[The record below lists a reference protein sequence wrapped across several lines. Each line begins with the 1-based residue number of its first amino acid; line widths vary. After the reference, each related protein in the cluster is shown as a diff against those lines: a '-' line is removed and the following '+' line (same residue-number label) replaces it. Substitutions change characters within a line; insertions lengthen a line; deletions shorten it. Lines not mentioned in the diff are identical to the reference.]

1 MIDWF
6 PTPNPNVHPLPGPAE
21 AGGLAR
27 WQALINLRHVARSTE
42 SADRSTRGHSE
53 RVATLSVMIASEAG
67 WYAADRH
74 ALREAALLHDLGR
87 VCSAPAE
94 AGPHEPG
101 ALGHDDP
108 ANDPELGAQIASV
121 ALEPRQVSW
130 IRHHR
135 ARWDGAGSTGGL
147 KGPHLPDGALIIG
160 LSDAYDRMVVGAEGD
175 ELTRAD
181 AVVECMRGYGK
192 RFAPWVVDIVMDLA
206 DDLPTGPADERPDV
220 LRLAPAA

>member
-27 WQALINLRHVARSTE
+27 WQALINLRHVARSIE
-42 SADRSTRGHSE
+42 SADPATRGHSE
-53 RVATLSVMIASEAG
+53 RVATLAVMIASEAG

-87 VCSAPAE
+87 VCSASAE
-94 AGPHEPG
+94 AAPHDPN

-135 ARWDGAGSTGGL
+135 QRWDGAGPDGP
-147 KGPHLPDGALIIG
+147 KGRHIPDGALIIG
-160 LSDAYDRMVVGAEGD
+160 LSDAYDRLVFAADGEEM
-175 ELTRAD
+175 TRAE
-181 AVVECMRGYGK
+181 AVVECMRDYGK
-192 RFAPWVVDIVMDLA
+192 RFAPWIVDIVMDLA
-206 DDLPTGPADERPDV
+206 DQLPTGPADARPPA
-220 LRLAPAA
+220 LKLAPAA